1 MVEKITVN
9 PESIRAYGNVMMSK
23 SASDYDAYGST
34 VTKTTDT
41 VYGATEE
48 VFSMSPPVY
57 TLTFDS
63 ASYTT
68 GTGSVTVQVTLK
80 KDGVNQYDKTI
91 TVTGGGGGTGTGT
104 TIFNGVATITVTGI
118 TESGTLTATYKTGK
132 ATAPVTYEQSSYSLA
147 FSQST
152 YTLDMFGEADV
163 SCTLKNGNTPMSGQT
178 ITFSWEGVFGP
189 QSATATTNSSGVA
202 ALPFSDSSFSSL
214 PATVTATYSGAT
226 ATCTIESGGGGG
238 GII

>member
-9 PESIRAYGNVMMSK
+9 PESIRAYGNVLMSK
-23 SASDYDAYGST
+23 SASDYDTYEST

-57 TLTFDS
+57 TMSFDS

-80 KDGVNQYDKTI
+80 KDGVKQYDKTI

-104 TIFNGVATITVTGI
+104 TNINGVASITVTGI
-118 TESGTLTATYKTGK
+118 TESGTLTASYWGST
-132 ATAPVTYEQSSYSLA
+132 ATATVTYQTTNYSLA

-152 YTLDMFGEADV
+152 YTSDMFGDVSV

-189 QSATATTNSSGVA
+189 QSGTPTTNSSGVA
-202 ALPFSDSSFSSL
+202 ALAFSDSDFSSL

-226 ATCTIESGGGGG
+226 ATCTIESGGG
-238 GII
+238 II